1 MKCTIQYR
9 MLRTYCSID
18 LLCNLCIDASFL
30 CNQKNFVIDL
40 DLGQLVFFWRILQ
53 KLKISFQK
61 PSYCLN
67 FGGMIVLQ
75 CNRNK
80 IYVPGLLNTV
90 VEIFC
95 NHCQQSHILS
105 HFRSLYIS
113 YFHIVI
119 VESWYRLV
127 HFVQKC
133 LDSRSLKEDINTFLT
148 IIWWK
153 LHFIMYVHIM
163 SI

>member
-1 MKCTIQYR
+1 MTPKAKLCWN
-9 MLRTYCSID
+9 ID
-18 LLCNLCIDASFL
+18 AGLLCN
-30 CNQKNFVIDL
+30 QQNFVIDFYL
-40 DLGQLVFFWRILQ
+40 RQ
-53 KLKISFQK
+53 
-61 PSYCLN
+61 LN
-67 FGGMIVLQ
+67 FCFFAVFCRNLRYYFKSHPIVWILSGTIVPQ
-75 CNRNK
+75 CNRKQN
-80 IYVPGLLNTV
+80 ICSRLNAV
-90 VEIFC
+90 VGIFC

-119 VESWYRLV
+119 VESWYKLV

-148 IIWWK
+148 IIWWN
-153 LHFIMYVHIM
+153 LHFIILHIM

>member
-1 MKCTIQYR
+1 MEAVPA
-9 MLRTYCSID
+9 L
-18 LLCNLCIDASFL
+18 
-30 CNQKNFVIDL
+30 
-40 DLGQLVFFWRILQ
+40 
-53 KLKISFQK
+53 LKIFMGSALVHFQK
-61 PSYCLN
+61 YWLLSLRLLVLF
-67 FGGMIVLQ
+67 FGALCRNLRYYFKSHPIVWILVVWLYHSATEKNI
-75 CNRNK
+75 CSR
-80 IYVPGLLNTV
+80 LNTV
-90 VEIFC
+90 VGIFC

-148 IIWWK
+148 IIWWN
-153 LHFIMYVHIM
+153 LHFIILHIM

>member
-1 MKCTIQYR
+1 MISKTKLCW
-9 MLRTYCSID
+9 SID
-18 LLCNLCIDASFL
+18 AGLLCN
-30 CNQKNFVIDL
+30 QQNFVIDL
-40 DLGQLVFFWRILQ
+40 NSGQLFFSIALFRNLRYYFKSHPMVWI
-53 KLKISFQK
+53 FT
-61 PSYCLN
+61 
-67 FGGMIVLQ
+67 IVPQ
-75 CNRNK
+75 CNRKKN
-80 IYVPGLLNTV
+80 ICSRLNTV
-90 VEIFC
+90 VGIFC

-148 IIWWK
+148 IIWWN
-153 LHFIMYVHIM
+153 LHFIILHIM

>member
-1 MKCTIQYR
+1 MISKAKLCWN
-9 MLRTYCSID
+9 ID
-18 LLCNLCIDASFL
+18 AGLLCN
-30 CNQKNFVIDL
+30 QQNFVIYL
-40 DLGQLVFFWRILQ
+40 SLGQPFFSDIVQKFKIL
-53 KLKISFQK
+53 FQK
-61 PSYCLN
+61 PSNSLN
-67 FGGMIVLQ
+67 FWWYDCTTLQ
-75 CNRNK
+75 QKKNICSKHNA
-80 IYVPGLLNTV
+80 V

-119 VESWYRLV
+119 VESWYKLV

-133 LDSRSLKEDINTFLT
+133 LEFWSLKKDINIFLT

-153 LHFIMYVHIM
+153 LHFITYIHIM
-163 SI
+163 AI